1 IFQFLSSTSLSQQK
15 DFDPTVHDLMSCC
28 SHLLPLVI
36 STVPCVHLP
45 AHHGAVPYHEQCSL
59 KSALMTSS
67 SQLYDFSPTKTDY
80 PNSLCK
86 PPCNTA
92 TFLVPLGHLE
102 NPQFGAS
109 PCQVQP

>member
-1 IFQFLSSTSLSQQK
+1 L
-15 DFDPTVHDLMSCC
+15 H
-28 SHLLPLVI
+28 PLEI
-36 STVPCVHLP
+36 ANVPSGHSP
-45 AHHGAVPYHEQCSL
+45 AHYGAVPYHEQCSL

-67 SQLYDFSPTKTDY
+67 SQQYDFSPTRQPLK
-80 PNSLCK
+80 NSLCN
-86 PPCNTA
+86 PPCITA